1 MKDRIRVF
9 LVDDSGIV
17 RDRLVTMLSDL
28 KGIEIVGQAE
38 DAREASDSIRKLK
51 PDAVILDIRLSG
63 GSGIDVLRVIKKEQ
77 PTLTAIMLTFYPYP
91 QYRKSCLRAGAN
103 YFFDKSTGFEKIP
116 EVLKGM
122 IENADPGAGE

>member
-1 MKDRIRVF
+1 MSKKVRVF

-17 RDRLVTMLSDL
+17 RDRLFRMLSEV
-28 KGIEIVGQAE
+28 KGIEVVGQAE

-77 PTLTAIMLTFYPYP
+77 PALIAIMLTFYPYL
-91 QYRKSCLRAGAN
+91 QYRKSCMGAGAN

-116 EVLKGM
+116 EVLKGLLQ
-122 IENADPGAGE
+122 NADL